1 MAEHSRPA
9 THAEHRALLAT
20 AVAAAV
26 RGADVIKR
34 KTGERADLTWTAKAP
49 TDFVSEVDLAAE
61 AAIREIIVE
70 RHPSAV
76 VLGEELSPGAGVEHA
91 LAFIVDPL
99 DGTTNF
105 LHGYPVYAVSIGAL
119 RDGELCAGVVLN
131 VVNGDL
137 FTATLGGGARRGGQ
151 AIGVSPIDDPSR
163 ALIGTGFPFKHPD
176 LVDQYLPQLARILRA
191 TAGVRRAGSAALDLS
206 DVACGRFEAFWELH
220 LAPWDVAA
228 GILLVRE
235 AGGTVTDLE
244 GRPARVGHGPLVA
257 GSPAMHAW
265 LLATLQDAN

>member
-1 MAEHSRPA
+1 VAERSRAA
-9 THAEHRALLAT
+9 THADHRALLAT

-34 KTGERADLTWTAKAP
+34 KTGERGGLTWTAKSP

-61 AAIREIIVE
+61 AAIREVIVD
-70 RHPSAV
+70 RHPAAV
-76 VLGEELSPGAGVEHA
+76 VLGEELSPAAGVEHS

-105 LHGYPVYAVSIGAL
+105 LHGYPAYAVSIGAL
-119 RDGELCAGVVLN
+119 REGELCAGVVLN

-137 FTATLGGGARRGGQ
+137 FTTTLGGGARRGGQ
-151 AIGVSPIDDPSR
+151 AIAVSPIDEPAR

-176 LVDQYLPQLARILRA
+176 LVDQYLPQLARILRS
-191 TAGVRRAGSAALDLS
+191 TAGVRRAGSAALDLT
-206 DVACGRFEAFWELH
+206 DVACGHFEAFWELH

-235 AGGTVTDLE
+235 AGGIVTDLE
-244 GRPARVGHGPLVA
+244 GNESRVAHGPIVA
-257 GSPAMHAW
+257 GNPAMHAW
-265 LLATLQDAN
+265 LLETLREAK